1 MSLEPSRRAFLKA
14 SAAGGGMLLLFG
26 IGEAAAQTAPALN
39 AYVQI
44 APDGVVTIMAK
55 NPEIGQGVKTALPM
69 LIAEELDVD
78 WKDVRT
84 EQAISDPAAFGR
96 QFAGGSTA
104 TPLNYEPLRR
114 VGAAARQM
122 LVAAAASQWG
132 VAATECSTEAGVV
145 LHKASG
151 RRVRYGQ
158 IAAKA
163 ATLPAP
169 DPDSLTLKDAS
180 AFRIIGKPQMGVD
193 APKIVT
199 GQPLF
204 GIDVTRPGMLYAV
217 FEKCPVFGG
226 TVKGAN
232 LDEVRS
238 QPGVKGAFIVN
249 AAPGAPSLS
258 EGVAIVADSWW
269 RANRTRKQ
277 LKVDWDEGATAQD
290 SSDSFAAQAKALFE
304 QPPQLA
310 IRKDGDVDAAFAS
323 AAHLIEA
330 DYAYPFVAHASL
342 EPQNCTAE
350 VRGGKVE
357 IWAPTQNPEVGRPQ
371 VAKALD
377 VDPAD
382 ITIHLVRCGGGFGR
396 RLQVD
401 YMVEAALIAKL
412 AGAPV
417 KLVWNRT
424 DDLTHD
430 FYRPGGF
437 HRFKAGLGADG
448 KLVAFSDHFVSFGH
462 GERYVGSGNMDAT
475 EFPANFVDNL
485 SYGASLIPTG
495 VPTGPLRAPRSNA
508 LAFAFQ
514 SFLDEAA
521 HAAGQDPLAFQL
533 ALLTREGARPDGPKG
548 GFSAERMKGVLQ
560 HVAEMTAWG
569 RAPPLPAGR
578 GRGLA
583 CYFSHLGYFA
593 EVVEASVTPD
603 GQVRVHKVW
612 IAADVGRQIVNPS
625 GAETQAQGAALD
637 GVSVALGQ
645 AVTIDKGRVV
655 QTNFGDYPLLAIDQA
670 PDVEVSFL
678 ITDHAPTGL
687 GEPAL
692 PPAAPALCN
701 AIFAACGKRVRRL
714 PIDPSLLKST

>member
-1 MSLEPSRRAFLKA
+1 MSLEPTRRAFLKA
-14 SAAGGGMLLLFG
+14 SAAGGGMVLLFG
-26 IGEAAAQTAPALN
+26 IGEAAAQTPPALN

-44 APDGVVTIMAK
+44 APDGLVTIMAK

-104 TPLNYEPLRR
+104 MPMNYEPLRR

-122 LVAAAASQWG
+122 LIAAAASQWG
-132 VAATECSTEAGVV
+132 APAAECSTMSGVV
-145 LHKASG
+145 EHKMSG
-151 RRVRYGQ
+151 RRLRYGQ

-163 ATLPAP
+163 AALPAP

-217 FEKCPVFGG
+217 YEKCPVFGG
-226 TVKGAN
+226 TVRGAN
-232 LDEVRS
+232 LDQVRA
-238 QPGVKGAFIVN
+238 QPGVKGAFIVK
-249 AAPGAPSLS
+249 AVDGAPSLS

-269 RANRTRKQ
+269 RADRARKQ
-277 LKVDWDEGATAQD
+277 LKVDWDEGPTAED
-290 SSDSFAAQAKALFE
+290 SSEAFAVQANVLFG
-304 QPPQLA
+304 QPPQLS

-323 AAHLIEA
+323 AARVIEA

-357 IWAPTQNPEVGRPQ
+357 IWAPTQNPETGRPQ
-371 VAKALD
+371 VARALG
-377 VDPAD
+377 VDPSD

-412 AGAPV
+412 AGGPV
-417 KLVWNRT
+417 KLVWNRS

-437 HRFKAGLGADG
+437 HRFKAGLAADG
-448 KLVAFSDHFVSFGH
+448 KLIAFSDHFVSFGH

-485 SYGASLIPTG
+485 SYSASLIPTG

-521 HAAGQDPLAFQL
+521 HAAGQDPLAFQIG
-533 ALLTREGARPDGPKG
+533 LLTREGARPPGPKG
-548 GFSAERMKGVLQ
+548 GFSAERMTGVLQ
-560 HVAEMTAWG
+560 HVADMTGWG
-569 RAPPLPAGR
+569 KGPPLPAGR

-593 EVVEASVTPD
+593 EVVEASVAKD
-603 GQVRVHKVW
+603 GQVSVHKIG

-637 GVSVALGQ
+637 GLSVALGQ
-645 AVTIDKGRVV
+645 AITIDKGRVA
-655 QTNFGDYPLLAIDQA
+655 QTNFGDYPLLAIDRA

-701 AIFAACGKRVRRL
+701 AIFAACGKRVRSL

>member
-1 MSLEPSRRAFLKA
+1 MSLEPSRRAFLQA
-14 SAAGGGMLLLFG
+14 GAAGGGMVLLFG
-26 IGEAAAQTAPALN
+26 IGEAAAQTPPALN

-44 APDGVVTIMAK
+44 APDGLVTIMAK

-104 TPLNYEPLRR
+104 TPTNYEPLRR

-122 LVAAAASQWG
+122 LISAAASQWG
-132 VAATECSTEAGVV
+132 VPQAECSTESGVV

-151 RRVRYGQ
+151 RRVAYGQ
-158 IAAKA
+158 IAGKA
-163 ATLPAP
+163 AALPAP

-180 AFRIIGKPQMGVD
+180 DFRIIGKPQMGVD

-204 GIDVTRPGMLYAV
+204 GIDVKRPGMLYAV

-249 AAPGAPSLS
+249 TVEGAPSLS
-258 EGVAIVADSWW
+258 AGVAIVADSWW
-269 RANRTRKQ
+269 RANQARKR
-277 LKVDWDEGATAQD
+277 LKVDWDEGPTAAD
-290 SSDSFAAQAKALFE
+290 SSDAFAAQAKTLFG
-304 QPPQLA
+304 QPPQLS
-310 IRKDGDVDAAFAS
+310 IRNDGDVDAAFAG
-323 AAHLIEA
+323 AARVIEA

-350 VRGGKVE
+350 VRGSKVE
-357 IWAPTQNPEVGRPQ
+357 IWAPTQNPETGRPQ
-371 VAKALD
+371 VAKALGL
-377 VDPAD
+377 DPAD

-401 YMVEAALIAKL
+401 YMVEAALIAKQ

-437 HRFKAGLGADG
+437 HRFKAGLAADG
-448 KLVAFSDHFVSFGH
+448 KLIAFSDHFVSYGH

-533 ALLTREGARPDGPKG
+533 ALLTREGARPSGPKG

-569 RAPPLPAGR
+569 KGPPPPAGA

-593 EVVEASVTPD
+593 EVVEASVAPN
-603 GQVRVHKVW
+603 GQVGVRKIW

-645 AVTIDKGRVV
+645 AITIENGRVA
-655 QTNFGDYPLLAIDQA
+655 QTNFGDYPLLAIDRA

-678 ITDHAPTGL
+678 ITDHTPTGL

-701 AIFAACGKRVRRL
+701 AIFAACGKRLRSL

>member
-1 MSLEPSRRAFLKA
+1 MSLEPSRRTFLRA
-14 SAAGGGMLLLFG
+14 SAAGGGMMLLFG
-26 IGEAAAQTAPALN
+26 IGEAAAQIPPALN

-44 APDGVVTIMAK
+44 APDGIVTIMAK

-104 TPLNYEPLRR
+104 MPMNYEPLRR

-122 LVAAAASQWG
+122 LIAAAAGQWG
-132 VAATECSTEAGVV
+132 VPAAECSTMSGVV
-145 LHKASG
+145 EHKASG

-163 ATLPAP
+163 AALPAP
-169 DPDSLTLKDAS
+169 DPGSLTLKDVS
-180 AFRIIGKPQMGVD
+180 AFRIIGKAQMGVD
-193 APKIVT
+193 ALKIVT

-217 FEKCPVFGG
+217 FEHCPVFGG
-226 TVKGAN
+226 TVRGAN
-232 LDEVRS
+232 LDEVLS
-238 QPGVKGAFIVN
+238 QPGVRGAFIVK
-249 AAPGAPSLS
+249 AVEGAPSLS

-269 RANRTRKQ
+269 RASRARKQ
-277 LKVDWDEGATAQD
+277 LKVDWDEGLTAQD
-290 SSDSFAAQAKALFE
+290 SSASFAAQAKALFD
-304 QPPQLA
+304 QPPQLP
-310 IRKDGDVDAAFAS
+310 IRKDGDADAVFAS
-323 AAHLIEA
+323 AAHVIEA

-357 IWAPTQNPEVGRPQ
+357 IWAPTQNPETGRPQ
-371 VAKALD
+371 VAKALG
-377 VDPAD
+377 VDPSD
-382 ITIHLVRCGGGFGR
+382 VTIHLVRCGGGFGR

-401 YMVEAALIAKL
+401 YTVEAALIAKL

-417 KLVWNRT
+417 KLVWDRT

-437 HRFKAGLGADG
+437 HRFKAALAADG
-448 KLVAFSDHFVSFGH
+448 KLIAFTDHFVSFGH

-485 SYGASLIPTG
+485 SYSASLIPTG

-533 ALLTREGARPDGPKG
+533 ALLTREGARPSGPKG

-560 HVAEMTAWG
+560 HVADMTAWG
-569 RAPPLPAGR
+569 RGQALPAGR

-593 EVVEASVTPD
+593 EVVEASVTQD
-603 GQVRVHKVW
+603 GQLRVHKIW

-645 AVTIDKGRVV
+645 AITIDKGRVA

-670 PDVEVSFL
+670 PDVQVSFL
-678 ITDHAPTGL
+678 ITDHAPTGV

-701 AIFAACGKRVRRL
+701 AIFAACGKRVRSL